1 MKPIID
7 PRLRDEL
14 PPLSEAK
21 KVILKEDLL
30 ARGVLL
36 PFLVWN
42 GTLVDGHNRLEIC
55 EEHGIPYETKEIEFD
70 SIEDAKF
77 WICKNQMAQ
86 RDMNDFQKCVKALEH
101 EEKVREEAQQRVL
114 AGKKV
119 DPPQPIGEGQK
130 SRKER
135 ETDAVLGDFAGV
147 SSETIRRARIL
158 SNEAPD
164 DIQEKLFAGEMAIG
178 TAFKKLQDEKKR
190 EAAREARRQAR
201 EGEAEQKPVKTADNP
216 EGIVGG
222 EPVFHNGELMPGV
235 MRTSAGIVHASR
247 PYDDNPESFPFV
259 MDLVERAVSS
269 FDALIQNAMGKL
281 SAGMLTEEN
290 RKDLEKAIRAASRLG
305 MDHYKERMEEFNL

>member
-21 KVILKEDLL
+21 RAILKEDLL
-30 ARGVLL
+30 AKGVLMPL
-36 PFLVWN
+36 LTWN
-42 GTLVDGHNRLEIC
+42 GILVDGHNRLEIC
-55 EEHGIPYETKEIEFD
+55 EECGIPYETKEIEFD

-101 EEKVREEAQQRVL
+101 EEKVREEAEQRQK
-114 AGKKV
+114 AGKKLDLSQSSV
-119 DPPQPIGEGQK
+119 KG
-130 SRKER
+130 RNER
-135 ETDAVLGDFAGV
+135 STDGVLGEFAGV
-147 SSETIRRARIL
+147 SYETLRKARIL

-178 TAFKKLQDEKKR
+178 TAFKKLQEEKKR

-201 EGEAEQKPVKTADNP
+201 ECEAEQKPVKTADNP

-247 PYDDNPESFPFV
+247 PYDDNPESFPYV
-259 MDLVERAVSS
+259 MSLVERAVSS

-290 RKDLEKAIRAASRLG
+290 RKELEKAIRAASRLG

>member
-1 MKPIID
+1 VKPIID

-30 ARGVLL
+30 EKGVLMPL
-36 PFLVWN
+36 LTWN
-42 GTLVDGHNRLEIC
+42 GILVDGHNRFEIC
-55 EEHGIPYETKEIEFD
+55 EECGIPYETKEIEFD

-101 EEKVREEAQQRVL
+101 EEKVREEAEQRQK
-114 AGKKV
+114 AGKKL
-119 DPPQPIGEGQK
+119 DLAHLNGQG
-130 SRKER
+130 RHER
-135 ETDAVLGDFAGV
+135 STDGILGDFAGV
-147 SSETIRRARIL
+147 SHETVRKTRVL
-158 SNEAPD
+158 CNEAPD
-164 DIQEKLFAGEMAIG
+164 DIQEKLFAGEITIT
-178 TAFKKLQDEKKR
+178 TAFKKLQEEKKR
-190 EAAREARRQAR
+190 EAVREARRQAR

-247 PYDDNPESFPFV
+247 PYDDNPESFPYV

>member
-1 MKPIID
+1 MKPILD

-14 PPLSEAK
+14 PPLSAEK
-21 KVILKEDLL
+21 KAILKEDILTK
-30 ARGVLL
+30 GVLMPL
-36 PFLVWN
+36 LTWN
-42 GTLVDGHNRLEIC
+42 GILVDGHNRFDIC
-55 EEHGIPYETKEIEFD
+55 EECGIPYETKEIEFD

-77 WICKNQMAQ
+77 WICKNQMAR
-86 RDMNDFQKCVKALEH
+86 RDMNDYQKCVKALEH
-101 EEKVREEAQQRVL
+101 EEQVRKEAEKRQK
-114 AGKKV
+114 AGKKLEV
-119 DPPQPIGEGQK
+119 VQSVGRG
-130 SRKER
+130 SH
-135 ETDAVLGDFAGV
+135 ETKTDNILGAFAGV
-147 SSETIRRARIL
+147 SSETVRRARIL
-158 SNEAPD
+158 CNEAPD

-190 EAAREARRQAR
+190 KAAREARRQAR

-247 PYDDNPESFPFV
+247 PYDDNPESFPYV

>member
-21 KVILKEDLL
+21 KAILQEDLL

-101 EEKVREEAQQRVL
+101 EEKVKEEAHQR
-114 AGKKV
+114 KKAAKKIEL
-119 DPPQPIGEGQK
+119 PHTNGEAAK

-135 ETDAVLGDFAGV
+135 ETDAVLGAFAGV
-147 SSETIRRARIL
+147 SSETLRKARL
-158 SNEAPD
+158 LCNEAPD

-178 TAFKKLQDEKKR
+178 TAFKKLQEEKKR
-190 EAAREARRQAR
+190 AAAIEARRRAR
-201 EGEAEQKPVKTADNP
+201 ENEAEQEPVKTADNP

-235 MRTSAGIVHASR
+235 MRTSAGIVHAVR
-247 PYDDNPESFPFV
+247 PYDDTPESFPYV

-290 RKDLEKAIRAASRLG
+290 RKELEKAIRAASRLG
-305 MDHYKERMEEFNL
+305 MDHYKERMEEFEV

>member
-14 PPLSEAK
+14 PPLSAEK
-21 KVILKEDLL
+21 KARLKEDILTK
-30 ARGVLL
+30 GVLMPL
-36 PFLVWN
+36 LTWT
-42 GTLVDGHNRLEIC
+42 GILVDGHNRFDIC
-55 EEHGIPYETKEIEFD
+55 EECGIPYETKEIEFD

-77 WICKNQMAQ
+77 WICKNQMAR
-86 RDMNDFQKCVKALEH
+86 RDMNDYQKCVKALEH
-101 EEKVREEAQQRVL
+101 EEQVRKEAEKRQK
-114 AGKKV
+114 AGKKLEV
-119 DPPQPIGEGQK
+119 VQSVGRG
-130 SRKER
+130 SH
-135 ETDAVLGDFAGV
+135 ETKTDNILGAFAGV
-147 SSETIRRARIL
+147 SSETVRRARIL
-158 SNEAPD
+158 CNEAPD

-190 EAAREARRQAR
+190 KAAREARRQAR

-247 PYDDNPESFPFV
+247 PYDDNPESFPYV